1 MNNPGT
7 LDIPIKMLFRAIDE
21 TDWGVLEALMHPAS
35 EYEESGFLP
44 FRGRDAVMNFYRNV
58 RPFGRGEH
66 IIESIAQDG
75 DRVVCWGR
83 FNGKRHDGIQV
94 SVLFADIIQF
104 ENRKIRKRRVYHCE
118 PKVGV

>member
-7 LDIPIKMLFRAIDE
+7 LQIPIKMLFRAIDE
-21 TDWGVLEALMHPAS
+21 CDWGVLEALLHPAS

-44 FRGRDAVMNFYRNV
+44 FRGRDAVMNFYRHV
-58 RPFGRGEH
+58 RPFQRGEH
-66 IIESIAQDG
+66 IIEAVTQDG

-83 FNGKRHDGIQV
+83 FTGKHRDGAEV

-104 ENRKIRKRRVYHCE
+104 ENRKIRRRRVYHCE
-118 PKVGV
+118 PKAPV